1 MEHIICILLVFIMAI
16 FLAIAL
22 IYIINYLPRPNNNYY
37 KQDKK
42 RNKYKNKSYGK

>member
-1 MEHIICILLVFIMAI
+1 MEHIICIFLVFIMAI

-22 IYIINYLPRPNNNYY
+22 IYIINYLPRPNNKYY

-42 RNKYKNKSYGK
+42 WNKYKNKSYGK